1 MAFARSYT
9 PHLNLGHSGCKIPE
23 SAGTLE
29 TVDVFS
35 EKTIEKEEETQ
46 NWWKIIF
53 HYGIMFCTGHT
64 MSVTQEIV
72 FFLFSKKHLIYFYCL
87 VLLVLKWTLMNFDH
101 NAI

>member
-46 NWWKIIF
+46 N
-53 HYGIMFCTGHT
+53 
-64 MSVTQEIV
+64 
-72 FFLFSKKHLIYFYCL
+72 
-87 VLLVLKWTLMNFDH
+87 
-101 NAI
+101 